1 MPTTHQLI
9 TTRQLATLRGVSR
22 QAIAAAVKRGTL
34 TPALVLENGN
44 FLFHADDV
52 DTTGPAAT

>member
-44 FLFHADDV
+44 FLFDATKLEADES
-52 DTTGPAAT
+52 